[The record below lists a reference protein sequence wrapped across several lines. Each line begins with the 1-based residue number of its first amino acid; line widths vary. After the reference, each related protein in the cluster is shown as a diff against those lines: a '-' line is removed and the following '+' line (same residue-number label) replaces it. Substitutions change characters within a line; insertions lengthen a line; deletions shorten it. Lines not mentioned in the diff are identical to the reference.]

1 MLDTMKSTISKGI
14 TTVTVKTSSS
24 VEKAKLNT
32 QISSVSKDMERL
44 KQEVGNKLYVLWET
58 DSFDIS
64 KVEEELNSIKEKK
77 EKIHKLQDQL
87 EELDAQANSILGTN
101 GEKTSQGLVACV
113 CSNCG
118 NQYEQRINFCVKC
131 GTKMN

>member
-87 EELDAQANSILGTN
+87 EELDAQANSMLGAN
-101 GEKTSQGLVACV
+101 GKETPQVSVACV